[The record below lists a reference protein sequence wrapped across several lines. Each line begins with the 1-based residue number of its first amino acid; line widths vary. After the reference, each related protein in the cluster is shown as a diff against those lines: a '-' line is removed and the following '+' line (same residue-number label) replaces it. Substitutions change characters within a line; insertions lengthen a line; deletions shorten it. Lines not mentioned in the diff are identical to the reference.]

1 MSRRQFVF
9 GYGSLAARRV
19 GLAPDAAGFIA
30 ELAGARRTWG
40 VAMDNRHDLPGYKY
54 YTDSG
59 GRRPRAFVAFLDL
72 RFVDGAGAAVNGL
85 CRPVDDVALAALD
98 LRERNYERVDVSN
111 RIDAGAARVW
121 AYRGTA
127 AARQR
132 FAEGLCTSTV
142 VIDAGYLRAVRAGF
156 AALGEA
162 EERAARASL
171 TPGPIPVAELTRHD
185 LP

>member
-1 MSRRQFVF
+1 MASRRQIVF
-9 GYGSLAARRV
+9 GYGSLAR
-19 GLAPDAAGFIA
+19 LAAGGFAA
-30 ELAGARRTWG
+30 ELAGARRAWG

-54 YTDSG
+54 YTDSE

-72 RFVDGAGAAVNGL
+72 HFVDGAEATVNGL
-85 CRPVDDVALAALD
+85 CLPVDDVSLAALD
-98 LRERNYERVDVSN
+98 LRERNYERIDVSD
-111 RIDAGAARVW
+111 RIDARGARVW

-132 FAEGLCTSTV
+132 FAAGLSTGTA
-142 VIDAGYLRAVRAGF
+142 VIDAGYLRAVQAGF
-156 AALGEA
+156 AALGDV

-171 TPGPIPVAELTRHD
+171 DPGPIPVVELTRHD